1 MNYLMVDNLKS
12 ALEVVHLRMAKIEK
26 RRKDYKKSRSWAAL
40 KVKEQIIEEKI
51 KKIKENTKKVFD
63 KEKQIVYN

>member
-12 ALEVVHLRMAKIEK
+12 ALEVVHLRMEKIEK
-26 RRKDYKKSRSWAAL
+26 RRKDYQNSKSWVAL

-63 KEKQIVYN
+63 NEKQIVYN

>member
-12 ALEVVHLRMAKIEK
+12 ALEVVHLRMEKIEK
-26 RRKDYKKSRSWAAL
+26 RRKDYQNSQSWQAL

-51 KKIKENTKKVFD
+51 KKIKKSGYNCLTK
-63 KEKQIVYN
+63 YNK

>member
-26 RRKDYKKSRSWAAL
+26 RRKDYKNSRSWAAL

-51 KKIKENTKKVFD
+51 KKLKKVAI
-63 KEKQIVYN
+63 IV

>member
-1 MNYLMVDNLKS
+1 MNYLMVENLKNV
-12 ALEVVHLRMAKIEK
+12 LEVVHLRMEKIEK
-26 RRKDYKKSRSWAAL
+26 RRKDYQKSKSWQAL

-63 KEKQIVYN
+63 KEKQM

>member
-12 ALEVVHLRMAKIEK
+12 ALEVVHLRMEKIEK
-26 RRKDYKKSRSWAAL
+26 RRKDYQNSKSWVAL

-51 KKIKENTKKVFD
+51 KKIKKSGYNRLTK
-63 KEKQIVYN
+63 YNK

>member
-1 MNYLMVDNLKS
+1 MNYLMVENLKN
-12 ALEVVHLRMAKIEK
+12 ALEVVHLRMEKIEK
-26 RRKDYKKSRSWAAL
+26 RRKDYQKSQSWQAL

-63 KEKQIVYN
+63 KEKQM